1 MVTVGHRISRTS
13 RLMCILVKIIRK
25 LNWTKLIKCFSAC
38 SIILLTANNERKN
51 HTYISRDMFSI
62 LTSVF
67 TLKVRIKYLETLA
80 DKINAVKN
88 FR

>member
-1 MVTVGHRISRTS
+1 MVTVGYRINRTS

-38 SIILLTANNERKN
+38 SIILLTANNERKKS
-51 HTYISRDMFSI
+51 HIHQDMFSI

-67 TLKVRIKYLETLA
+67 TLKVRIKYL
-80 DKINAVKN
+80 KH
-88 FR
+88 